1 MYFLCIETATEAC
14 SVVLYHNE
22 KLVSAE
28 YTDTPKAHSKSLTAF
43 IEKVLQKG
51 NITPTQLNGIVVSA
65 GPGSYTGLRIGMST
79 AKGLAYGLD
88 IPIMLI
94 PSTAVI
100 AYSGVYYIQKGE
112 ATVIGIIDAP
122 NRELFIQVFTLND
135 GTLNFEHSPQH
146 VFVTEDILSQLKIDT
161 DNPVY
166 LSGKGASKIKEF
178 YADNKNVVVLEDVK
192 QDMQNIGYWI
202 METYKNKVFADVEL
216 CEPLYIKDFSPTLK
230 AKKNKV

>member
-1 MYFLCIETATEAC
+1 MYFLGIETATEVC
-14 SVVLYHNE
+14 SVVLYQDE
-22 KLVSAE
+22 KLIAIE
-28 YTDTPKAHSKSLTAF
+28 YTDNPKAHSQYLTTF
-43 IEKVLQKG
+43 IEKVLQQA
-51 NITPTQLNGIVVSA
+51 NITSAQLNSIVVSE

-94 PSTAVI
+94 PSTMVI
-100 AYSGVYYIQKGE
+100 AYSGLSLISE
-112 ATVIGIIDAP
+112 NNATMLGIIDAP
-122 NRELFIQVFTLND
+122 KQELFVQVFTLND
-135 GTLNFEHSPQH
+135 STLNIEHSPKH
-146 VFVTEDILSQLKIDT
+146 ISVNENILSELGLDT
-161 DNPVY
+161 NTQIY

-178 YADNKNVVVLEDVK
+178 YADNLNIIALDKVK